1 MRLLALRGSRRSL
14 TKRRKKKKK
23 KKKEKKKAPKQNKM
37 EKNNNKRFSQ
47 MKKFT
52 FIRFTEPAE
61 REEIGIGHCGVGDG
75 GSEPWRAQAG
85 RTGLHQVLQGIGHVS
100 PAP

>member
-1 MRLLALRGSRRSL
+1 MAAVALSPNVE
-14 TKRRKKKKK
+14 KKKKK
-23 KKKEKKKAPKQNKM
+23 KIKKKKKAPKQNKM

-75 GSEPWRAQAG
+75 GSEPWRPRREG
-85 RTGLHQVLQGIGHVS
+85 RVCTKCSRDSAHVS